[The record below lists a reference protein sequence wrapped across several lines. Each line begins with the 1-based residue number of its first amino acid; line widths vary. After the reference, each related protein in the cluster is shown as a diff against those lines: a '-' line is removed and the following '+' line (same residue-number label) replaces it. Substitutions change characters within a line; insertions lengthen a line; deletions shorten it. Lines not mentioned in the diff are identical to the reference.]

1 MKETTE
7 SYSLYR
13 YASTTD
19 LPEIISLIDQWS
31 EFLKVDFPFENF

>member
-13 YASTTD
+13 YASSTD
-19 LPEIISLIDQWS
+19 LPEIIPMMDQLS
-31 EFLKVDFPFENF
+31 KIC